1 MSEPTTAPLGDER
14 YVSLETFRK
23 DGTCVKTPVWV
34 APLEGHLVIFSEGK
48 SYKIKRLRNSP
59 KVRVAAC
66 DVRGRVR
73 GEWLEGTARILD
85 DPARIALAH
94 QALRRKYGFQAAVTD
109 FFAWVAGRT
118 ARRAYIEVTL

>member
-23 DGTCVKTPVWV
+23 DGTGVKTPVWV

-109 FFAWVAGRT
+109 FFAWIAGRT

>member
-1 MSEPTTAPLGDER
+1 MSEPSTAPLGDAR

-23 DGTCVKTPVWV
+23 DGTGVKTPVWA
-34 APLEGHLVIFSEGK
+34 APMEGHLMIFSEGK
-48 SYKIKRLRNSP
+48 SYKIKRLRNNP

-73 GEWLEGTARILD
+73 GAWLEGTARILD
-85 DPARIALAH
+85 DEARIALAH
-94 QALRRKYGFQAAVTD
+94 QAIRQKYGLQAAVLD
-109 FFAWVAGRT
+109 FFARLAGRT